1 LEAVKELRYS
11 LGGNNLNLRIYG
23 KEGQF
28 EADLIIPLSLLSQVS
43 KWIRGEGLNAVEEVI
58 IMEGVRL

>member
-11 LGGNNLNLRIYG
+11 LGGNSLNLRIYG

>member
-11 LGGNNLNLRIYG
+11 PGGNNLNLRIYG

>member
-11 LGGNNLNLRIYG
+11 PGGDNLNLRIYG